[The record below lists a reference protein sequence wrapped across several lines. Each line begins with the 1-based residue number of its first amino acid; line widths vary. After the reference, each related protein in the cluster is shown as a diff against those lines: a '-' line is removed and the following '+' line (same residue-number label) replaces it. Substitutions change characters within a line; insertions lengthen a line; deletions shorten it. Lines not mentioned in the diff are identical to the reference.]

1 MGLQEIEITM
11 ATLAEIREC
20 IKLEVNWRMALTYHG
35 QKINNLDREEFLEML
50 ALVVWRPGY
59 LVAVEAAEPGPPTPS
74 EAEYDVALVMA
85 QFPDTWP
92 GILLHDCLE
101 RQMAVPF
108 VAVPYLRTHLATMMT
123 ELSSLRSDQTAKTHQ
138 GPVPEEH
145 PSREPVPAE
154 GIVTGDE
161 PRETGT
167 GTG

>member
-74 EAEYDVALVMA
+74 EAEYDIALVMA

-92 GILLHDCLE
+92 VILLRDCLE
-101 RQMAVPF
+101 GQMAVPF
-108 VAVPYLRTHLATMMT
+108 VAVPYLRTHLTTMMA
-123 ELSSLRSDQTAKTHQ
+123 ELSSLQSDQMDKAHQ
-138 GPVPEEH
+138 GPEPDPDADKDPKQQEPAEPEEQ
-145 PSREPVPAE
+145 PIP
-154 GIVTGDE
+154 
-161 PRETGT
+161 
-167 GTG
+167 